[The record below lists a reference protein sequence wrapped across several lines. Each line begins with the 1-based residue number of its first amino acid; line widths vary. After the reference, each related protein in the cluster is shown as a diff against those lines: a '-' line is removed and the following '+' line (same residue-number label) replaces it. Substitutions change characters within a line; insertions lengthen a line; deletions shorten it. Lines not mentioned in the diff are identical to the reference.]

1 MGGNPTI
8 PVSLSNE
15 SLMAKHLDLEEQ
27 EQIDQLKHF
36 WKTYGNLITWVLI
49 VVFGAIAAWNGFNYW
64 QRSQATQSAAMY
76 DEVEKAARANDVVRL
91 ERAFADM
98 KERFGKTTY
107 AQQAALL
114 TSKALLDSGKADGA
128 EAALSWLAESA
139 SDPAYRSIARLRL
152 SSLMMDRK
160 AYDAAMKLLT
170 EEVPKEFAPLVA
182 DRKGDLFALT
192 GKKAEA
198 ITEYQ
203 RALALMDKDS
213 DYRRIV
219 EVKLGAAGGA
229 SSSAINEKPPGKT
242 P

>member
-1 MGGNPTI
+1 
-8 PVSLSNE
+8 
-15 SLMAKHLDLEEQ
+15 MAKHLDLEEQ

-36 WKTYGNLITWVLI
+36 WKTYGNLITWILI
-49 VVFGAIAAWNGFNYW
+49 VVFGAIAAWNGFHYW

-76 DEVEKAARANDVVRL
+76 DEVERAARGNDLVRL

-128 EAALSWLAESA
+128 EAALTWLAEGA

-152 SSLMMDRK
+152 SSLLVERK
-160 AYDAAMKLLT
+160 AYDAALKLLA
-170 EEVPKEFAPLVA
+170 EDGPNEFAPLVA
-182 DRKGDLFALT
+182 DRKGDIFTLT
-192 GKKAEA
+192 GKKADA
-198 ITEYQ
+198 IGEYQ

-229 SSSAINEKPPGKT
+229 PISAVNDKPAGKT